1 VAEALLASKEVSEL
15 STTAS
20 APNLRTPSSS
30 TGKLVAWLGVVGA
43 LIALNYV
50 GEYATHPDKAAMK
63 VEFYKYSTAVG
74 ALFEYAILLL
84 LVCWIAGWRGELLA
98 WRAPRSWPR
107 ALGWAVL
114 VLVCILVANALI
126 DPFLH
131 AGREQGAI
139 PPSWEPA
146 HAGAYLT
153 NWLVV
158 AGVAPFVEET
168 TFRGLGGSLIYARWG
183 STVSIIAVGLLFGLA
198 HGLLQALP
206 ELAIFGGALMWL
218 RLKVDSTYPGMLVHC
233 AFNSLALAAVFWH

>member
-1 VAEALLASKEVSEL
+1 VSDLA
-15 STTAS
+15 TTAS

-30 TGKLVAWLGVVGA
+30 TGKLVAWLGVVGC

-50 GEYATHPDKAAMK
+50 GEYATQPNKAETK
-63 VEFYKYSTAVG
+63 VQFYKYSTAVG
-74 ALFEYAILLL
+74 GLFEYAILLVI
-84 LVCWIAGWRGELLA
+84 VCWIAGWRGELLA
-98 WRAPRSWPR
+98 WRRPKRWLT

-114 VLVCILVANALI
+114 VLFCVIVVNGLI

-139 PPSWEPA
+139 PPHWEPA
-146 HAGAYLT
+146 HAGAYLA

-158 AGVAPFVEET
+158 AGAAPFVEET

-183 STVSIIAVGLLFGLA
+183 SAVSIVAIGLLFGLA

-218 RLKVDSTYPGMLVHC
+218 RLRVDSTYPGMLVHS
-233 AFNSLALAAVFWH
+233 AFNSIALAAVFWH